1 MAEREPR
8 HGEQLP
14 WRLGRRRTAKGS
26 DPARRAE
33 EASWISLRRWLGW
46 TQGAQLAVL
55 RVRPGSREGAMS
67 ADVHA
72 APRRRPQG
80 DSASPV
86 QTLEGFG
93 GRSGWAEGLGG
104 AGLPQGACAAGPRVP
119 AAASP
124 APQGWDEWP
133 FPGPALPT
141 LELFPP
147 TVPSRSGASSDRA
160 VSKSRGHRGRSP
172 RVPARPGRGLWPI
185 TRSCLCPRAGLAP
198 KRGTEVAR
206 TAQVTLDKEVAA
218 WDRVQ
223 STFVFLKIPHFTL
236 FNLFVCSLPA

>member
-26 DPARRAE
+26 DPARSAE

-147 TVPSRSGASSDRA
+147 
-160 VSKSRGHRGRSP
+160 RSP
-172 RVPARPGRGLWPI
+172 AALVPAVTGLCPNHEVTEAARLGCLPGRGGVCG
-185 TRSCLCPRAGLAP
+185 RSHAAVCARGPDWRQSEGPKWRAPL
-198 KRGTEVAR
+198 R
-206 TAQVTLDKEVAA
+206 
-218 WDRVQ
+218 
-223 STFVFLKIPHFTL
+223 
-236 FNLFVCSLPA
+236 

>member
-14 WRLGRRRTAKGS
+14 WRLGRRRMAKAP
-26 DPARRAE
+26 DPAHRAE
-33 EASWISLRRWLGW
+33 EAARISLRRWLGW
-46 TQGAQLAVL
+46 SQGAQLAVL

-72 APRRRPQG
+72 APRPRARG
-80 DSASPV
+80 GSASPV

-93 GRSGWAEGLGG
+93 GRSGRAEGLGG
-104 AGLPQGACAAGPRVP
+104 ADLPQGACAAGPRVP

-124 APQGWDEWP
+124 APPGWDEWL

-172 RVPARPGRGLWPI
+172 RVAARPGRGLWPI